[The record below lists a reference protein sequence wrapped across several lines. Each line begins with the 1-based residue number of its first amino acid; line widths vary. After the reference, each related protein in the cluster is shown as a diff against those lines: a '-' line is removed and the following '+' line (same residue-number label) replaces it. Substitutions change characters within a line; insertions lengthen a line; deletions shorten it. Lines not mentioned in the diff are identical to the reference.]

1 MTLIVNELLGSKA
14 AAAPATVSGEQIA
27 SRATGKPGRRRFA
40 ETREPGDLPSMNV
53 TWTHRSGCTGGI
65 NRYTC

>member
-53 TWTHRSGCTGGI
+53 T
-65 NRYTC
+65 